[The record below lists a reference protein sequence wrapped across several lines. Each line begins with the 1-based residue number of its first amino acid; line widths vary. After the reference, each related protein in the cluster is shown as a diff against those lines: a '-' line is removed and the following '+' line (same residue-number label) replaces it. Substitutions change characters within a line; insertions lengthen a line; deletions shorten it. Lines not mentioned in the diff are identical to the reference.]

1 MPVVANSEA
10 STSFSTHFVECATA
24 AKSGWASNAAWAA
37 TVDSLR
43 KDLVRLPE
51 LSGAELTAMMP
62 AHMARIT
69 RLSEMHQKM
78 MRDKNA

>member
-1 MPVVANSEA
+1 MNGEMRDM
-10 STSFSTHFVECATA
+10 
-24 AKSGWASNAAWAA
+24 KMASNAEWTA

-51 LSGAELTAMMP
+51 LSNAELTAMMP
-62 AHMARIT
+62 AHLARVT

-78 MRDKNA
+78 MRSMGSK